1 MPDHPAPNV
10 LFFGF
15 RRPLNQQALRR
26 ALAGCRVGKVG
37 LISRENFLG
46 SKAEFFLSARHGF
59 RHCDFD
65 GNTFQAFPSGSFLR
79 RQQSSEVVVLRMFER
94 IYRKLSSGQSYERR
108 KRLYLEQVA
117 YVYGL
122 LQDGGYDT
130 VILSDIPHN
139 PFGYLLL
146 SVARG
151 LGKRTHFF
159 FQIQVKDTFIIAPDV
174 EGMFEPIRSEYARLR
189 ASGEPV
195 SLTGRM
201 RREFDR
207 RSGKHEPFYMSL
219 GGLPWR
225 RKAYEWSKR
234 IFRVDDRFRWH
245 RTLANGLAY
254 WRVRRRPPAP
264 EVPFVY
270 FPLHLQ
276 PEATTSPMGGV
287 FVDQYLAVE
296 MLARALPSGWALV
309 IKENPVQRFAKRDL
323 GFYQRLGR
331 MRDVHLVSRS
341 ANTFELT
348 ERCRAVATITAR
360 ATSSSSTRWRSASTR
375 ALPRACATSSA
386 TCATTAACV
395 APSKASTPSCTPRRS
410 SRCRPPSTTPS
421 SSSRPTSSAPRTWSR
436 PVWTAGV
443 KRVVA
448 LSTDKAAAPINLYG
462 ATKLCSDKLFT
473 AANNIRGKRDIRFR
487 RGALRQRHGQPRLGD
502 PLLPRTTQDR
512 RAADHRP
519 GEMTRFNISCRRA
532 STWCSGRWRTPTAAR
547 SSCPR
552 SRAIG
557 SWMSRGHRPGVRAP
571 ASSASAPAR
580 RSTRK

>member
-46 SKAEFFLSARHGF
+46 PKAEFFLSARHGF

-94 IYRKLSSGQSYERR
+94 IYRRLSSGQSYERR

-348 ERCRAVATITAR
+348 ERCRAVATITGTAGWEALFLQKPAVVFGNAFYRGAPGTANVDDPRELAADLR
-360 ATSSSSTRWRSASTR
+360 AIADGRFP
-375 ALPRACATSSA
+375 L
-386 TCATTAACV
+386 
-395 APSKASTPSCTPRRS
+395 CTPDDLTRFLVAIEH
-410 SRCRPPSTTPS
+410 C
-421 SSSRPTSSAPRTWSR
+421 SAE
-436 PVWTAGV
+436 GV
-443 KRVVA
+443 VDTQYLRDSDLPEAECVERY
-448 LSTDKAAAPINLYG
+448 AAAL
-462 ATKLCSDKLFT
+462 A
-473 AANNIRGKRDIRFR
+473 
-487 RGALRQRHGQPRLGD
+487 RLIE
-502 PLLPRTTQDR
+502 
-512 RAADHRP
+512 RP
-519 GEMTRFNISCRRA
+519 SLT
-532 STWCSGRWRTPTAAR
+532 
-547 SSCPR
+547 
-552 SRAIG
+552 
-557 SWMSRGHRPGVRAP
+557 
-571 ASSASAPAR
+571 
-580 RSTRK
+580 